1 MFYHLSG
8 QPLYLNNSN
17 PHPAVLSPD
26 PERQN
31 TIMTD
36 VPALIEVQNL
46 SKCYG
51 EHQVN
56 ALRGVSLSIEAG
68 AFVALMGP
76 SGCGKSTLLNLL
88 GAIDRPTGGQVLIAG
103 ESLFEKSEKALTLF
117 RREQLGFIFQFFNLL
132 STLTAAE
139 NVALPLDLHPNLT
152 EAQRKQAVQS
162 ILERV
167 GMAHR
172 ADFYPAQLSGGEMQ
186 RVAIARAL
194 VHQPKIILA
203 DEPTGN
209 LDSENGESIL
219 KLLQN
224 LSQEDGQTILMA
236 THSEE
241 AAHAAHRVIRM
252 RDGQIQDA

>member
-1 MFYHLSG
+1 
-8 QPLYLNNSN
+8 
-17 PHPAVLSPD
+17 
-26 PERQN
+26 
-31 TIMTD
+31 MTQAS
-36 VPALIEVQNL
+36 ALIEVRAL

-56 ALRGVSLSIEAG
+56 ALRGVSLSIESG
-68 AFVALMGP
+68 EFIALMGP
-76 SGCGKSTLLNLL
+76 SGCGKSTLLNVL
-88 GAIDRPTGGQVLIAG
+88 GTIDRPTEGQVFIAG
-103 ESLFEKSEKALTLF
+103 ESIFEKSEKTLTLF

-139 NVALPLDLHPNLT
+139 NVSLPLDLNPNLQ
-152 EAQRKQAVQS
+152 ESQRTAAVQAM
-162 ILERV
+162 LERV

-172 ADFYPAQLSGGEMQ
+172 ANFYPAQLSGGEMQ

-209 LDSENGESIL
+209 LDTENGESIL
-219 KLLQN
+219 QLLRT
-224 LSQEDGQTILMA
+224 LSQEGGQTILMA

-241 AAHAAHRVIRM
+241 AAQAAHRVIRM
-252 RDGQIQDA
+252 RDGQLQHA